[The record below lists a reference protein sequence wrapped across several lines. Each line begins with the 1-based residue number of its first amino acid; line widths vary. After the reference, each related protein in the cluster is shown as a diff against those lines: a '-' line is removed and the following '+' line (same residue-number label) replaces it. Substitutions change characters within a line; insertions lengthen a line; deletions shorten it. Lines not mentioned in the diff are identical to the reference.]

1 MTRKFLIV
9 IFCLFPSTVFAE
21 SVVKGMNGYNK
32 IVVDFSKNADQCE
45 LEGASAYV
53 AHLRENLAGIG
64 IDEKQDSNVRL
75 RLKLGGTPLGLMDG
89 QCAVAANLSVE
100 TVLEGKNVK
109 ARDRQVQMA
118 IDRAGSFE
126 VTLFNTGAFAVTSQ
140 VYKHIDGKS
149 KSLVQWKL
157 REIIKRLTE
166 KLDVARQT

>member
-1 MTRKFLIV
+1 MSKKFLIV
-9 IFCLFPSTVFAE
+9 ILCLFPSTVFAE
-21 SVVKGMNGYNK
+21 NVVKGLNGYNK
-32 IVVDFSKNADQCE
+32 IVVDFTKNADRCE

-64 IDEKQDSNVRL
+64 ISEKQDSNVSL
-75 RLKLGGTPLGLMDG
+75 RLQLGGTPLGMLDG

-100 TVLEGKNVK
+100 TVLHAKNVR
-109 ARDRQVQMA
+109 ANDRQVQMA

-126 VTLFNTGAFAVTSQ
+126 VTLYNTGAFAVSSQ

-157 REIIKRLTE
+157 REIIERLTA
-166 KLDVARQT
+166 KLNVARQT